1 MHQLLAVVVPP
12 SRSESLAESNADVIA
27 AVDLGS
33 NSFHMIVGE
42 LRHGQIVVLDRLR
55 ETVRLAEGLSRCGE
69 LSAQAAERAIDCLSR
84 FGQRLRDLRAGNVRA
99 AGTSTLRRANEES
112 EFSALAEQ
120 ALGHPIEIISGLEE
134 ARLIYNGVV
143 HSLPPNDGKRLVM
156 DIGGGSTE
164 LILGS
169 GAQPQHLESLHLG
182 CVSTTERF
190 FPDGKIT
197 ARAFEAARR
206 AARLELRPVKAFFRD
221 SKNIESIGT
230 SGTILSTER
239 VATALG
245 LIDTHSLTQE
255 VVETLIARVLEYDL
269 IAELK
274 LNGLSERR
282 SQVWPGGLAILAE
295 LIAVLRVDELA
306 VSDGALREGLL
317 YDLLG
322 RIRHEDA
329 RERTVRAMTARFQ
342 VDSDQAKRVAR
353 TAKTLLEQC
362 ARQWQLESQ
371 FSANIL
377 EWSARMH
384 EIGLDIAHD
393 GFQRH
398 GAYIAEHADMPGFPR
413 AEQRFLAYL
422 IDNQRHRPGSRLL
435 DSLPRDWHE
444 SALRLSLLLRLSV
457 LLNRS
462 RAQLEI
468 PPIQMAVAEH
478 EMTLVFDAN
487 WLASN
492 PLVLADLEREQ
503 EFLESVDYCL
513 SFS

>member
-1 MHQLLAVVVPP
+1 MVVVPP
-12 SRSESLAESNADVIA
+12 SPSDSPAEPNAELIA

-42 LRHGQIVVLDRLR
+42 LRHGQLVILDRLK
-55 ETVRLAEGLSRCGE
+55 ETVRLAEGLSDSGE
-69 LSAQAAERAIDCLSR
+69 LAAPAAARAVECLAR
-84 FGQRLRDLRAGNVRA
+84 FGQRLREVHVSNVRA

-112 EFSALAEQ
+112 AFLAQAEE

-164 LILGS
+164 LILGR
-169 GAQPQHLESLHLG
+169 GAQPQRMESVHLG

-190 FPDGKIT
+190 FPAGKLT
-197 ARAFEAARR
+197 AAAFEAARR

-221 SKNIESIGT
+221 TASIESIGT
-230 SGTILSTER
+230 SGTILATER
-239 VATALG
+239 VATELG
-245 LIDTHSLTQE
+245 IIDTHTLTQDALE
-255 VVETLIARVLEYDL
+255 KLIERVLEYDV
-269 IAELK
+269 IDDLK

-282 SQVWPGGLAILAE
+282 AQVWPGGLAILAE
-295 LIAVLRVDELA
+295 LISVLRVEKLA

-342 VDSDQAKRVAR
+342 VDIEQANRVAA
-353 TAKTLLEQC
+353 TAAQLLAQC
-362 ARQWQLESQ
+362 ARPWKLDSE
-371 FSANIL
+371 FCANIL

-398 GAYIAEHADMPGFPR
+398 GAYIAENADMPGFPR
-413 AEQRFLAYL
+413 AEQRMLAYL
-422 IDNQRHRPGSRLL
+422 INNQRHSPGSKLL
-435 DSLPRDWHE
+435 ASLPREWRE
-444 SALRLSLLLRLSV
+444 MALRLSLLLRLSV

-462 RAQLEI
+462 RAQLEM
-468 PPIQMAVAEH
+468 PAIQMTVEDRAI
-478 EMTLVFDAN
+478 TLVFDTQ
-487 WLASN
+487 WLAAN

-503 EFLESVDYCL
+503 ELLQSVAYRL